1 MHSINDNDMVGIMNA
16 VHGMDRGA
24 GLDIIL
30 HTPGGRIAAAE
41 TIVNDLKLLFGNDI
55 RTIVPQLAMSAGT
68 LIALSCRS
76 IVMGKQSS
84 IGPIDPQLYHI
95 PAQLIKKEF
104 DEAAAEILQ
113 TPNKAAY
120 WQVRLGKFPPTAYY
134 QATLAMDRA
143 RTMARDWLLGNMLSL
158 DIDADHKAARIVNE
172 LSDHENHKA
181 HDCHITSRRAS
192 DLGIVIE
199 TLEDDQY
206 LQDTILSIHHAISI
220 MFSNTNAYRLIDTQ
234 HARTNIL
241 YM

>member
-1 MHSINDNDMVGIMNA
+1 
-16 VHGMDRGA
+16 
-24 GLDIIL
+24 
-30 HTPGGRIAAAE
+30 
-41 TIVNDLKLLFGNDI
+41 
-55 RTIVPQLAMSAGT
+55 
-68 LIALSCRS
+68 
-76 IVMGKQSS
+76 MGKQSS

-95 PAQLIKKEF
+95 PAQLIKKEL

-181 HDCHITSRRAS
+181 HDCHSTSRRAS

-199 TLEDDQY
+199 TLEDDRY